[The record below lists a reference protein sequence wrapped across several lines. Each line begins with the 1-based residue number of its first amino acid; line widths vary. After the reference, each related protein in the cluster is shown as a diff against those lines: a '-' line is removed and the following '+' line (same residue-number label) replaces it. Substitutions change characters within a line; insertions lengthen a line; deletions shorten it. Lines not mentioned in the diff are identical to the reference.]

1 MKNYKLIIFILVIF
15 FKTGNVLSYE
25 NIFNVNNIEIAKNPN
40 KSNEELAYLAIKKA
54 FKELK
59 EKILL
64 EKDYE
69 KLSKLKF
76 SEIKDLVSYY
86 QVLAEMKTVKKLIK
100 LDIIFFLIKIN
111 YIHFFLQKKFFI
123 LRLSITKFFY
133 YQY

>member
-1 MKNYKLIIFILVIF
+1 MKI
-15 FKTGNVLSYE
+15 
-25 NIFNVNNIEIAKNPN
+25 
-40 KSNEELAYLAIKKA
+40 LAYEAIKKA

-86 QVLAEMKTVKKLIK
+86 QVFKEKKTVKKLIK
-100 LDIIFFLIKIN
+100 LDIIFF
-111 YIHFFLQKKFFI
+111 
-123 LRLSITKFFY
+123 
-133 YQY
+133 